1 MTKLAP
7 KRWYR
12 DPLLQYLLVGLVL
25 AAGYLFVHGVGDQN
39 DDTQRIDVGAAEIQW
54 LHRNWESRW
63 QRPPTESE
71 LRGLVNNYVREEVY
85 YRTGVAM
92 GLDRGDD
99 VIRRRVQQ
107 KIEMMTEDVAALV
120 QPTEAELQAFL
131 VEHAADYAIPEQR
144 AFTHIYFNLDQR
156 GREGYTAAEALLAD
170 LQARPGDVS
179 DAAQLGDRFLLG
191 YRFDLVTPHAVRREF
206 GADFATAMFALDPG
220 GWTGPI
226 ESGFGLHLVRID
238 AVEPGRASTLDEVR
252 AAVQRDLQVA
262 YQQRASDEI
271 YATLAGEFDIVV
283 DESAFAA
290 VPVAPA
296 PTGGSR

>member
-7 KRWYR
+7 KRWYH
-12 DPLLQYLLVGLVL
+12 DPLVQYLLVGLVL

-252 AAVQRDLQVA
+252 SAVQRDFQVA

-283 DESAFAA
+283 DEEAFAA
-290 VPVAPA
+290 VPMAPE
-296 PTGGSR
+296 PTGGGR